1 MRHLVLA
8 LTGIALLATP
18 ALTKPRLSPEAEIA
32 KALKDRVP
40 GPPVDCVDLTRIR
53 STQIVDRTALLYD
66 AGNVIYLNRP
76 TGGAEQLDDWDTLVT
91 QTFSSRLCRPDIVR
105 LFDRGSRTVTG
116 SVLLGDFIPY
126 RRVRQA
132 R

>member
-1 MRHLVLA
+1 MRHLAIA
-8 LTGIALLATP
+8 LTGIALLAAP
-18 ALTKPRLSPEAEIA
+18 AAAKPRLSPEAEIA
-32 KALKDRVP
+32 RALKDRVP

-76 TGGAEQLDDWDTLVT
+76 TGGAEQLDNWDTLVT
-91 QTFSSRLCRPDIVR
+91 QTFSNRLCRPDIVR
-105 LFDRGSRTVTG
+105 LLDKSSRFFTG

-126 RRVRQA
+126 RRVR
-132 R
+132 RPR